1 MQEAVCLSNTTTASP
16 AAEQVPP
23 LNGGGLTSPR
33 YHHNTTTHRPDRSTE
48 HTSIPSTPCQVP
60 DSITEFGHVSVSGPK
75 SANDFTDGGCSLS
88 TAASSVNLTISTT
101 TIHPD
106 ASRGAGGGKNSVTN
120 VFGGYSDEAI
130 NAASSGDSMRANRKS
145 FTGPEIAEDC
155 RTTTALPPQSR
166 MTEDLNNSTVVVTIS
181 PSQVTTGF
189 LPHETTGER
198 GHAERS
204 MANTSRNETYSEKHA
219 VDNSNNINNSN
230 SNNSLWTTALNYEN
244 LTTAREIQN
253 AIWTTTVDTVSADD
267 MQRNRTF
274 NFVFDGNCFAL
285 KRRGPAAEKRFQS
298 VVVDALSSGLSVSS
312 ERLVAGELRC
322 GSLNLSVTMLDA
334 YDEDVQWMMSTLAAA
349 TLRVSV
355 EDIDETF
362 VLLRVELVPLP
373 SVDVATMTQ
382 VMSRHVAT
390 TNRPHLGQASV
401 AILVVFII
409 IGALAVF
416 AGTVSAAIYLYFRR
430 MYCRT
435 FVVNRRAL
443 RWSSRAS
450 DTVQVINV
458 DDDDGSSGG
467 GASSRAAPAN
477 DAVEWSPPISGSDFD
492 EGRLAVGFG
501 NWSPHYCQARFR
513 RLIAPPPPTLTSL
526 PELLDDEEAT
536 VDITSDSSFH
546 PRRPSSCIIHLLQP
560 RELHI
565 GSADSDRDVDYQCNI
580 RKQDIGL
587 SSDTTLDWTTQ
598 DFPTSNKK
606 ERATPF

>member
-16 AAEQVPP
+16 AAEQVLL
-23 LNGGGLTSPR
+23 LNGSGLTSPR

-48 HTSIPSTPCQVP
+48 HTSTPCQVL
-60 DSITEFGHVSVSGPK
+60 DSITEFGHVSVSGPT
-75 SANDFTDGGCSLS
+75 SASDFADGGCSLS
-88 TAASSVNLTISTT
+88 KAASSVNLTISTT
-101 TIHPD
+101 TTYPD
-106 ASRGAGGGKNSVTN
+106 TSHGAGGGKNAVKN
-120 VFGGYSDEAI
+120 VFGGYSYEAI
-130 NAASSGDSMRANRKS
+130 NAASSVDSMRANRKS
-145 FTGPEIAEDC
+145 FTEPEIAEDC
-155 RTTTALPPQSR
+155 CTTTALPPQSR
-166 MTEDLNNSTVVVTIS
+166 MTEDLKNSTVVVTIS
-181 PSQVTTGF
+181 PSEVTRG
-189 LPHETTGER
+189 LSSHETTGER
-198 GHAERS
+198 GHAERLT
-204 MANTSRNETYSEKHA
+204 ANASRNETYSKNYA
-219 VDNSNNINNSN
+219 VDINNNTSN
-230 SNNSLWTTALNYEN
+230 RTNNNSLWTTAMNYGN
-244 LTTAREIQN
+244 LTTATEIQN
-253 AIWTTTVDTVSADD
+253 AIWTTTVDTASADD
-267 MQRNRTF
+267 MARNRTF

-285 KRRGPAAEKRFQS
+285 KRRGPAAEKRFRS

-322 GSLNLSVTMLDA
+322 GSLNLSVILLDA
-334 YDEDVQWMMSTLAAA
+334 YDDDVQWMMSTLSAA

-362 VLLRVELVPLP
+362 VLLRVELAPLP
-373 SVDVATMTQ
+373 SVNVATMTQ
-382 VMSRHVAT
+382 MMSGHVAT
-390 TNRPHLGQASV
+390 TNRPNLGQASV

-409 IGALAVF
+409 IGALAVL

-467 GASSRAAPAN
+467 GVSSRSAPAN

-492 EGRLAVGFG
+492 EGRLAVGFA

-536 VDITSDSSFH
+536 VDITSNSSFH

-565 GSADSDRDVDYQCNI
+565 GSADSDRDADYQCST
-580 RKQDIGL
+580 RKQENGL
-587 SSDTTLDWTTQ
+587 TSDTTLDWTTQ
-598 DFPTSNKK
+598 DFHTSNKK